1 MIKTTKKHAEN
12 EPWAKNTE
20 MERPSQEAE
29 AGSRGEAGKEGA
41 ASLPRCREA
50 SRERGADTPARLA
63 ARSRQWPWKVQL
75 SGWAGSAHSTEEG
88 QGRPGDGWPSG
99 AARQRQVPTGAQ
111 SSGGPRLRGRAVRP
125 RFVEKTQI
133 GEVRR
138 CLQRAV
144 IQSPQ
149 PERVRVMSS
158 FAMSGRRGTAMSH

>member
-1 MIKTTKKHAEN
+1 MQRTSPGLRTLK
-12 EPWAKNTE
+12 WSG
-20 MERPSQEAE
+20 RPSQEAE

-50 SRERGADTPARLA
+50 SRERGDDTPARLA
-63 ARSRQWPWKVQL
+63 AGSRQWPWKVQL
-75 SGWAGSAHSTEEG
+75 SGWAGSAHSTAEG

-149 PERVRVMSS
+149 PERVWVMSS